1 MSDGNNDHNHAV
13 MSDPELRKDAESFLR
28 QILLG
33 KSARTLPDR
42 SGNGAASE
50 DGSFVKESIDSGT
63 SAGRPDRK
71 DPESISRVF
80 SPAGFDDLAARVEQA
95 TGKKI
100 RSYQEI
106 QDDYQKHLKEDIT
119 RMENER
125 YRKKLESLMQNCEIS
140 DYWKF
145 ENINDDDDP
154 VYRDLITHCQNWV
167 QDFREAETVG
177 LQFAERGIRYR
188 FTPGTLL
195 WLYGNFGVGKSMLAG
210 AIAHKL
216 MQEYLVQVEFR
227 QWHTIYT
234 RMQMLRDNEKE
245 YYNYLEM
252 LQTVDLLVIDEIAVD
267 NNKLSEAQMRDLGM
281 ILRSRKNNG
290 KNTIIISNATPDVMP
305 RLVGDFCWESI
316 KNYSL
321 IFPYKVPGRNRRI
334 NSLGTYQ
341 PTGRG
346 GIINEKKA

>member
-1 MSDGNNDHNHAV
+1 MSDGNNDNNHAV
-13 MSDPELRKDAESFLR
+13 MSDPELRKDAESFLKKV
-28 QILLG
+28 LLG
-33 KSARTLPDR
+33 NSARVTTDR
-42 SGNGAASE
+42 SENGDASG
-50 DGSFVKESIDSGT
+50 DSSFAKESAAFGT
-63 SAGRPDRK
+63 SLDRSDRK
-71 DPESISRVF
+71 DPESIFRGF
-80 SPAGFDDLAARVEQA
+80 SPDSIADLAARIEKA

-140 DYWKF
+140 DYWQF
-145 ENINDDDDP
+145 ENIDDDGNP
-154 VYRDLITHCQNWV
+154 VYRKLLKFCHNWIH
-167 QDFREAETVG
+167 DFRKAETEG
-177 LQFAERGIRYR
+177 LQFTEQGIKYR

-227 QWHTIYT
+227 QWYTIYT

-267 NNKLSEAQMRDLGM
+267 NTKLSEAQMRNLGM

-305 RLVGDFCWESI
+305 RLVGAFCWESI

-321 IFPYKVPGRNRRI
+321 IFPYEVPGRNRRV
-334 NSLGTYQ
+334 NSLGAYQ
-341 PTGRG
+341 PEEWG
-346 GIINEKKA
+346 E

>member
-13 MSDPELRKDAESFLR
+13 MSDPALRKDAESFLKK
-28 QILLG
+28 ILLG
-33 KSARTLPDR
+33 NTARVLPEG
-42 SGNGAASE
+42 SGNGAPAE
-50 DGSFVKESIDSGT
+50 DGSFAGERAVSGT
-63 SAGRPDRK
+63 AAGKSDRK

-80 SPAGFDDLAARVEQA
+80 SPDSLEDLAARIEKA

-140 DYWKF
+140 DYWQF
-145 ENINDDDDP
+145 ENINDDGDP
-154 VYRDLITHCQNWV
+154 VYRKLIKFCHNWIHDFRKAETEGLLITDPQGV
-167 QDFREAETVG
+167 T
-177 LQFAERGIRYR
+177 YR

-195 WLYGNFGVGKSMLAG
+195 WLFGNFGVGKSMLAG

-227 QWHTIYT
+227 QWYTIYT

-245 YYNYLEM
+245 YCNYLEM

-267 NNKLSEAQMRDLGM
+267 NTKLSEAQMRDLGM

-321 IFPYKVPGRNRRI
+321 IFPYEVPGRNRRI

-341 PTGRG
+341 PAEWGDH
-346 GIINEKKA
+346 

>member
-28 QILLG
+28 KILLG
-33 KSARTLPDR
+33 NSARTLPDR

-80 SPAGFDDLAARVEQA
+80 SPDGFDDLAARVEQA

-145 ENINDDDDP
+145 ENIDDDGNP
-154 VYRDLITHCQNWV
+154 EYRKLLKFCHNWI
-167 QDFREAETVG
+167 QDFRKAETEG
-177 LQFAERGIRYR
+177 LLIKDPQGIMYR

-195 WLYGNFGVGKSMLAG
+195 WLYGKFGVGKSMLAG

-227 QWHTIYT
+227 QWYTIYN

-245 YYNYLEM
+245 YYSYLEM

-267 NNKLSEAQMRDLGM
+267 NTKLSEAQMRDLGM

-290 KNTIIISNATPDVMP
+290 KNTIIISNANEQVLEK
-305 RLVGDFCWESI
+305 LVGKFCWESI

-321 IFPYKVPGRNRRI
+321 IFPYEVPGRNRRI
-334 NSLGTYQ
+334 NSLGAYK
-341 PTGRG
+341 PEGWG
-346 GIINEKKA
+346 E